1 MNKLVRA
8 FTIGGAAMMA
18 VGAVAADII
27 YVPTRS
33 LSDQGISLV
42 RWGSGTISETDEA
55 AYEGTTSLR
64 VSSRNFFQGGIMKMA
79 QPVDLSAEAA
89 NKDNL
94 LLIALNIPGATASG
108 GGGGAGVSRPGAP
121 GGGGRGGGVTTG
133 QSTGGGGGAGAAE
146 GGAPTGLGGGP
157 QGGGSTGEAQP
168 ISKLR
173 LVITTDDG
181 KKSEAYVD
189 VTHASAG
196 ERGWMRVGVPLQAIN
211 GFGRTSKKITSIAFA
226 PDSVGSFYVGEMRIL
241 NDETPVY
248 GEPNIRELNLA
259 LGDTFTF
266 SGFGTGG
273 ATPLKYTWDFDAS
286 NGVTVDAEGQ
296 VVTRT
301 FRKPGEYTIT
311 MTVQDIYGLKKPHST
326 TIKVVVNP

>member
-18 VGAVAADII
+18 VGAIAADII

-33 LSDQGISLV
+33 LNDQGISLV

-64 VSSRNFFQGGIMKMA
+64 VSSRNYFQGGIMKMSR
-79 QPVDLSAEAA
+79 PVDLSAEAA
-89 NKDNL
+89 DKDNL
-94 LLIALNIPGATASG
+94 LLIALNIPGATSGGGSGTAGGRPGPGGAPPGGNKG
-108 GGGGAGVSRPGAP
+108 GGGG
-121 GGGGRGGGVTTG
+121 G
-133 QSTGGGGGAGAAE
+133 QSGGAGE
-146 GGAPTGLGGGP
+146 LGGGP
-157 QGGGSTGEAQP
+157 GGPPGTAGGQSAEAQP
-168 ISKLR
+168 INKLR
-173 LVITTDDG
+173 IVITTDDG
-181 KKSEAYVD
+181 LKSEAYLD
-189 VTHASAG
+189 VSTGAAG
-196 ERGWMRVGVPLQAIN
+196 DRGWMRVGIPLQAIN

-248 GEPNIRELNLA
+248 GEPNVRELNLA

-273 ATPLKYTWDFDAS
+273 ATPLKYTWDFNAS
-286 NGVTVDAEGQ
+286 DGITVDAEGQ
-296 VVTRT
+296 VVSRT

-311 MTVQDIYGLKKPHST
+311 MTVQDIYGLKTAHSS